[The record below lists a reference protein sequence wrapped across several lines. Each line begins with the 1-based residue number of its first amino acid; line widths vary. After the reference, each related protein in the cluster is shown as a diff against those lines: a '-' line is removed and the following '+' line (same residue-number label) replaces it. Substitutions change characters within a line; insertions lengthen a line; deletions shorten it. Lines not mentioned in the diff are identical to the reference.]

1 MSITRK
7 LLGCVLV
14 ACFSFS
20 AFAAEDNA
28 AQEANNAAQTQVQ
41 ANAQQPQQVADASAV
56 QNGQAQAQEQQPV
69 NINTATAEQL
79 ETVKGL
85 GKKRAQEIISYR
97 EKNGAF
103 KSVDDLAKVKG
114 IGKRFIEK
122 HRSSLTVG

>member
-1 MSITRK
+1 MSFTRK

-20 AFAAEDNA
+20 AFAAN
-28 AQEANNAAQTQVQ
+28 
-41 ANAQQPQQVADASAV
+41 NAQQANEAQAAPQAQMHSANQQQVADASSMSN
-56 QNGQAQAQEQQPV
+56 QGKEQQAQQPV

-85 GKKRAQEIISYR
+85 GKKRAEAIISYR

-103 KSVDDLAKVKG
+103 KSVDDLINVKG